1 MTALFYCDVG
11 NGVEGPLHCL
21 KLASGFVDPS
31 AEALVFA
38 GTQWRPSAN
47 ASLTDPCH
55 KLLLAVFQLTAFTV
69 DILGDPGAI
78 TCYGSCVMH
87 AAAACPEGSCFVFWT
102 AAISM
107 LLISLGVT
115 PWAKACG
122 EISVQI
128 FFVYCTCGKIFLVW
142 VDSKFS
148 AGGQKIKEALACPET
163 AS

>member
-1 MTALFYCDVG
+1 MTALFYCAAG
-11 NGVEGPLHCL
+11 NGVEGPLQCL
-21 KLASGFVDPS
+21 KLAGGFVDPS

-38 GTQWRPSAN
+38 GTQQRPSAN

-78 TCYGSCVMH
+78 TCYSSCVMC
-87 AAAACPEGSCFVFWT
+87 AAAACPEGSCFVFWM

-107 LLISLGVT
+107 LLLSVGVA

-128 FFVYCTCGKIFLVW
+128 FIYCTCGKIFLAW
-142 VDSKFS
+142 VDSNFS
-148 AGGQKIKEALACPET
+148 SGGQKIKEALACPRT
-163 AS
+163 AP